1 MTDTDIQAL
10 ETPIEEAVVAEEP
23 AKEEMLPKSV
33 ISKIVER
40 ERLKAF
46 EKGKREAMQELQQQN
61 QEQVPQQAPEQMQQQ
76 MQQPQRGM
84 GGMPAG
90 PTQEEIAKMIQEQAP
105 QALMHHVNQFKQEQM
120 INSFVSKMQA
130 AEQVHPGLEKKL
142 NSLNYDDPAMHSLV
156 EMANNLENTGDIM
169 KELVD
174 NPNKMLQVLGGI
186 REQPFLAQQSL
197 MSLSNSIKQNQE
209 AKAQE
214 AQAQDPLSSL
224 KPSTNAGMDNG
235 DKSVQDFV
243 KMFRRG
249 RS

>member
-1 MTDTDIQAL
+1 MTDSDIQAL
-10 ETPIEEAVVAEEP
+10 DTPIEEVVAEEP

-40 ERLKAF
+40 ERHKAF
-46 EKGKREAMQELQQQN
+46 EKGKREAMQELQQQQT
-61 QEQVPQQAPEQMQQQ
+61 QEQAPQTEPQ
-76 MQQPQRGM
+76 MQQPQQQRGI

-105 QALMHHVNQFKQEQM
+105 QALMQHVNQFKQEQM

-130 AEQVHPGLEKKL
+130 AEQVHPGLEEKL
-142 NSLNYDDPAMHSLV
+142 NKLNYQDPAMHALV

-169 KELVD
+169 QELVD
-174 NPNKMLQVLGGI
+174 NPSKMIQVLSGI
-186 REQPFLAQQSL
+186 KEQPFLAQQSL

-209 AKAQE
+209 AKAQD
-214 AQAQDPLSSL
+214 AKAQDPLSSL
-224 KPSTNAGMDNG
+224 KPSTNAAMDNG
-235 DKSVQDFV
+235 DMSVKDFV